1 MTFELR
7 IARKYL
13 TYLVRS
19 NNRHAVHSPFVYRL
33 VEEVLRDQRKFYAFE
48 AIEKRRRA
56 LLSDHSTVQ
65 ITDLGAGSSLQR
77 SSERRVW
84 EIARYAAK
92 SPKYGKLLFRLANYF
107 NPEDILELGTSLGIS
122 TAYLGSARTEA
133 RVITLEGAPEIS
145 AIALETFR
153 QTGLT
158 NIELVNGNFDDTLGP
173 ALLGLKKLDMAFIDG
188 NHRKEPTLRYFSQCL
203 TRTHPGSVLVF
214 DDIHWT
220 REMQSAWKEIIAHP
234 AVTLSIDLF
243 FLGVV
248 FFREE
253 FREKQH
259 FVLRY

>member
-13 TYLVRS
+13 AYLLRS
-19 NNRHAVHSPFVYRL
+19 NNRHAVHSPFVYAL
-33 VEEVLRDQRKFYAFE
+33 INDVLRDKRKFYAFE
-48 AIEKRRRA
+48 LIEKRRRA
-56 LLSDHSTVQ
+56 LLADHSTIQ

-77 SSERRVW
+77 ARERRVW

-92 SPKYGKLLFRLANYF
+92 SPKYGRLLFRLANYF
-107 NPEDILELGTSLGIS
+107 KPEEILELGTSLGIS
-122 TAYLGSARTEA
+122 TAYLASARREA
-133 RVITLEGAPEIS
+133 RVITLEGAREIAS
-145 AIALETFR
+145 IARETFR
-153 QTGLT
+153 VCEVPHVEQ
-158 NIELVNGNFDDTLGP
+158 IDGNFDDTLGP

-203 TRTHPGSVLVF
+203 TRTHPGSVLIF

-220 REMQSAWKEIIAHP
+220 AEMESAWKEISSHP
-234 AVTLSIDLF
+234 SVTLSIDLF
-243 FLGVV
+243 FVGLV

-259 FVLRY
+259 FVLRH